1 MLQTAFCVRLALIAG
16 PAAGRSWN
24 TWGRQCLRPRNARA
38 AGAIQEL
45 NQVVAVD
52 RVIGVPVQ
60 AAAQVAVDY
69 ARDHGSGG
77 SGVAQLKRGKVGH
90 VDIAVGVVPNLEVLF
105 LDTQYH
111 FAETL
116 WYVEEVRK
124 RYELNLT
131 IVKPLVRPDNLW
143 QRDIDACC
151 EARKVEPLRRAV
163 AGRPAWMSGARRH
176 EAITRSRTPVV
187 RWDAARRIVQVN
199 PIATWTEHD
208 VAGYIRDHQLPV
220 HPLATKGY
228 PSIGCWPCTSPVAPG
243 EDPRAGRWRG
253 TGKLECGINE

>member
-1 MLQTAFCVRLALIAG
+1 MTETPLDIRPSSIGLQDSDTIEEEIGLVAPDLETAPAARIVEWAHERFGDGLAL
-16 PAAGRSWN
+16 AASF
-24 TWGRQCLRPRNARA
+24 QDCVL
-38 AGAIQEL
+38 I
-45 NQVVAVD
+45 
-52 RVIGVPVQ
+52 
-60 AAAQVAVDY
+60 
-69 ARDHGSGG
+69 
-77 SGVAQLKRGKVGH
+77 
-90 VDIAVGVVPNLEVLF
+90 DIAVGAVPNLEVLF

-131 IVKPLVRPDNLW
+131 VVKPLVRPDNLW

-208 VAGYIRDHQLPV
+208 VAGYIRDHGLPV
-220 HPLATKGY
+220 HPLAAKGY